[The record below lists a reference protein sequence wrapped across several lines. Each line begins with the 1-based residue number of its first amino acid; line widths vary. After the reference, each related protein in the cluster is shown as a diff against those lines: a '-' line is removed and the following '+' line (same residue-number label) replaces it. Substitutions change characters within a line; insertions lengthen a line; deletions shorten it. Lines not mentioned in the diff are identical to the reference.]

1 MIAYFRRKKQQ
12 EEEKMEKEV
21 SLTNRLNETLGD
33 TAFIWFVFIIG
44 FMIIFIFV
52 DTFEGLIQTILACL
66 LIIIFY
72 DLITRKKQ

>member
-1 MIAYFRRKKQQ
+1 
-12 EEEKMEKEV
+12 MEKEV

-52 DTFEGLIQTILACL
+52 DTIEGLIQTILACL
-66 LIIIFY
+66 LVIIFH

>member
-1 MIAYFRRKKQQ
+1 MKKQL

-21 SLTNRLNETLGD
+21 SLSNRINETLGD

-52 DTFEGLIQTILACL
+52 DTIEGAILTILACL
-66 LIIIFY
+66 FVVIFY